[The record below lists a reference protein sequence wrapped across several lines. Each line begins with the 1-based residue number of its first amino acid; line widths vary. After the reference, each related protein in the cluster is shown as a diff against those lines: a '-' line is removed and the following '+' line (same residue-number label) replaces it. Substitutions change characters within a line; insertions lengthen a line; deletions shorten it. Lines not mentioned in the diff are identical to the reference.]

1 MSIIS
6 TIIKRFK
13 APALPFPTRGYDPD
27 YFNQLLSILR
37 IYFNQLDNLL
47 NQIVATTA
55 NPIPVSIGGTN
66 VDAFGRLR
74 TSAPYTLFDSQN
86 RYAADN
92 QFDVATTGTGAAAFL
107 PNEAAVEMSVT
118 SSGAGSVIRQSYRS
132 FPYQPGK
139 GLLVLATFVM
149 DSNASTSLTQR
160 VGYFN
165 TNNGV
170 FFQRV
175 DGVYSFVLRS
185 SSTPTPGTPSDV
197 RSVPQS
203 SWNGDKL
210 DGTGLS
216 GYTLDPSKAQILW
229 MDFEW
234 LGVGS
239 VRCGFIING
248 EYIVCH
254 TFHNANDITSVYMTT
269 AILPVRYEISS
280 SVALTASMKAIC
292 CSVVSEGG
300 YEQSSIGHVA
310 RRTAVL
316 GTIGSTFLPLV
327 SIRLSSS
334 ALGAVVLPQRVQVL
348 PTTSQNYEVAL
359 VKNPTLIR
367 RTATLNNPFAT
378 VNGSATVTVTDAGHG
393 GTTGDYVN
401 YSGAAAVGG
410 LTLNGRYQITVLGVN
425 TYTITASTNATAT
438 VAGGG
443 GAAVVTTYEIS
454 NSAWLSVPTDS
465 NVQYDVS
472 AIAISGG
479 SIVQTDYVTSSGSG
493 GTNPLANPAG
503 YNWDLQLGASLTNV
517 SDIYTVQIRTVSGA
531 TTGDAVG
538 SLSFWDLTQ

>member
-1 MSIIS
+1 M
-6 TIIKRFK
+6 TIWYNLRKRFT
-13 APALPFPTRGYDPD
+13 APSLPKPTETYDQRYFDALV
-27 YFNQLLSILR
+27 NVLR
-37 IYFNQLDNLL
+37 LYFNQLDDLL
-47 NQIVATTA
+47 GRIVATTSTA
-55 NPIPVSIGGTN
+55 VPVSIGGTN
-66 VDAFGRLR
+66 VDAFGRIR
-74 TSAPYTLFDSQN
+74 VSQPYTLFDSQN

-92 QFDVATTGTGAAAFL
+92 QFDVALTGTGATSFL
-107 PNEAAVEMSVT
+107 PNEAAVKMEVT
-118 SSGAGSVIRQSYRS
+118 AGGVGSVVRQSYRS

-139 GLLVLATFVM
+139 GLLLLATFVM
-149 DSNASTSLTQR
+149 DGSASTSLTQR

-165 TNNGV
+165 TGNGV

-175 DGVYSFVLRS
+175 GGVYSFVLRS
-185 SSTPTPGTPSDV
+185 SSLPAPGGTPNDD

-229 MDFEW
+229 IDFEW

-254 TFHNANDITSVYMTT
+254 TFNNANEITAVYMTT
-269 AILPVRYEISS
+269 AILPVRYEITSS
-280 SVALTASMKAIC
+280 TALAASMKAIC

-300 YEQSSIGHVA
+300 YEQYSPGHVA
-310 RRTAVL
+310 RRTSIL
-316 GTIGSTFLPLV
+316 PTIGSTFLPLV
-327 SIRLSSS
+327 SIRLAST

-359 VKNPTLIR
+359 VKNPTL
-367 RTATLNNPFAT
+367 TGA
-378 VNGSATVTVTDAGHG
+378 SW
-393 GTTGDYVN
+393 TTH
-401 YSGAAAVGG
+401 
-410 LTLNGRYQITVLGVN
+410 
-425 TYTITASTNATAT
+425 
-438 VAGGG
+438 
-443 GAAVVTTYEIS
+443 
-454 NSAWLSVPTDS
+454 PTDS
-465 NVQYDVS
+465 NVQFDVS
-472 AIAISGG
+472 ATAVTGG
-479 SIVQTDYVTSSGSG
+479 TIVQTDYVTSSGSG
-493 GTNPLANPAG
+493 GTTPLADPAG